1 MVALGGNAAV
11 STEVTWEPSLA
22 DVLASLSVTSN
33 SWTLSRRAWPCPSDN
48 RC

>member
-11 STEVTWEPSLA
+11 SAEVTWERSSA

-33 SWTLSRRAWPCPSDN
+33 SWTLSRHVWPCPSDN